1 MFWRILPGNVKHP
14 WRNHWLQMLRIA
26 RKRLRREL
34 TAQGRREP
42 TVLVLT
48 DRGITVSWLFRRIRR
63 RNYSAGPVR
72 TGMKGSPTRAS

>member
-26 RKRLRREL
+26 RKSLRREL

-63 RNYSAGPVR
+63 RDYSAPGLL
-72 TGMKGSPTRAS
+72 